1 MTGSTDAAESATNA
15 EPHPSIA
22 HKFPY
27 LQAKTAELAQNTE
40 RVGAYIK
47 VRSIPAASSVCSML
61 TFTLPTAQTYN
72 ASSPS
77 PPTTVQTY
85 IGLLTF
91 QSYVP
96 NPTLAVAR
104 SNLTDPL

>member
-1 MTGSTDAAESATNA
+1 MIQVLTDCSSGSEDATND
-15 EPHPSIA
+15 EPHVSVA

-27 LQAKTAELAQNTE
+27 LQASTRQLARPAE
-40 RVGAYIK
+40 RIGAYIK
-47 VRSIPAASSVCSML
+47 VGSPPSLHVRARGLML
-61 TFTLPTAQTYN
+61 TRFSSDAYQTYN

-91 QSYVP
+91 QS
-96 NPTLAVAR
+96 
-104 SNLTDPL
+104 